1 MFESVSGYLNNVSNY
16 FFGDNQPA
24 TNYNNNIY
32 QNNPAVTY
40 GRDSLDLSAKLV
52 NPNVFV
58 PRNNPT
64 FLDVFNG
71 KISSLLKPLVETV
84 THTDLYQSLRTLVT
98 TSHKDISGRAIKL
111 NAEAAKHF
119 DKLVNISKQKGVS
132 VRVSSSYRSVEHQA
146 QLFRSAVRK
155 YGNTTAASKWVAP
168 PGKSQHN
175 YGNAIDLSLHRNG
188 KKVSQREFDQ
198 IIAEAGFYR
207 PMSYEGWHIE
217 PTSTKKIRS
226 KIAKI
231 SGMV

>member
-1 MFESVSGYLNNVSNY
+1 MFESVSGYLNSVSGYLFGTSQGTGNY
-16 FFGDNQPA
+16 VNNDQSTSAFSYNGD
-24 TNYNNNIY
+24 TLNISS
-32 QNNPAVTY
+32 
-40 GRDSLDLSAKLV
+40 RLV

-64 FLDVFNG
+64 LIDVFNG

-84 THTDLYQSLRTLVT
+84 THSDLYQSLRTLVT
-98 TSHKDISGRAIKL
+98 TPHKDVSGRSIKL

-155 YGNTTAASKWVAP
+155 YGSTSAASKWVAP

-175 YGNAIDLSLHRNG
+175 YGNAIDLSIHRNG

-217 PTSTKKIRS
+217 PISTKGIRS
-226 KIAKI
+226 KVAKI